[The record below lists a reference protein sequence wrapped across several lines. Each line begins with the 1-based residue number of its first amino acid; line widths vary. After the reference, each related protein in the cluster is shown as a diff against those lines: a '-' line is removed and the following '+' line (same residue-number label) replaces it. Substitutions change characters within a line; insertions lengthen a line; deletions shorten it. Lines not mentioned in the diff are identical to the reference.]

1 MIKLIILDRDGV
13 INKDSNAYVKTA
25 AEWLPIPGSI
35 DAIVRLSRS
44 GYKIAIATN
53 QSGIGRGLFSI
64 DALDAMHA
72 KLNNLLLLHGVTL
85 AGIFYCPHKPLD
97 KCLCRKPAAG
107 LLDEISETLDI
118 HLAGVPLVGDSLRD
132 LQAGITH
139 QCMPILVRTGK
150 GAETE
155 KALHEQQNSL
165 LQHTKIFDDLAQ
177 TADYLCALND
187 TAPLL

>member
-25 AEWLPIPGSI
+25 AEWVPINGSI
-35 DAIVRLSRS
+35 DAMVRLSRS

-53 QSGIGRGLFSI
+53 QSGIGRGLFSAA
-64 DALDAMHA
+64 ALDAMHA
-72 KLNNLLLLHGVTL
+72 KLSNLLLPYGVTL
-85 AGIFYCPHKPLD
+85 AGIFYCPHKPID

-107 LLDEISETLDI
+107 LLDEIAETLGI
-118 HLAGVPLVGDSLRD
+118 NLAGVPLVGDSLRD
-132 LQAGITH
+132 LEAGIAH
-139 QCMPILVRTGK
+139 RCMPILVRTGK

-155 KALHEQQNSL
+155 KILHEQQNPL
-165 LQHTKIFDDLAQ
+165 LRHTKIFKDLAQ

-187 TAPLL
+187 TES